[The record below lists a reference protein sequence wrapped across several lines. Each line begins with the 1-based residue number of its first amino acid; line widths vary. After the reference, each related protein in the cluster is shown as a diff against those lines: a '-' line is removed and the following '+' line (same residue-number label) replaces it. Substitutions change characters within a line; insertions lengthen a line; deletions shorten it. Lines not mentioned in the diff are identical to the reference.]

1 MAKFDLKGILSQ
13 ESRKEMDLPEQRIVY
28 RSPED
33 LLPDK
38 ENFYNTED
46 IVDLRESIRSLGL
59 LQPLLIE
66 KREDDKDYINC
77 RSPPSEVLSGASE
90 RRR

>member
-46 IVDLRESIRSLGL
+46 IADLKESIRSLGL
-59 LQPLLIE
+59 LQPV
-66 KREDDKDYINC
+66 RT
-77 RSPPSEVLSGASE
+77 RSMFL
-90 RRR
+90 

>member
-38 ENFYNTED
+38 ENFYNTY
-46 IVDLRESIRSLGL
+46 RM
-59 LQPLLIE
+59 
-66 KREDDKDYINC
+66 
-77 RSPPSEVLSGASE
+77 GAQE
-90 RRR
+90 GKV